1 MLKTIRNTVKI
12 AFGITYYKQQKTFSK
27 DSCIAY
33 FLNSK
38 KKKRKKKRKELK
50 SNFTTKKMFNLPFI
64 PCTSAWSNQWLGTE
78 QILERWNYGKGISIN
93 FKLSRE

>member
-1 MLKTIRNTVKI
+1 MYFLILGLLKTIRNTVKI

-38 KKKRKKKRKELK
+38 KKKKKKKEK
-50 SNFTTKKMFNLPFI
+50 EKEKN
-64 PCTSAWSNQWLGTE
+64 
-78 QILERWNYGKGISIN
+78 
-93 FKLSRE
+93 

>member
-1 MLKTIRNTVKI
+1 MRSLHPYIYDFVQYTTIKASSMYFLILGLLKTIRNTVKI

-38 KKKRKKKRKELK
+38 KKKKKKKEK
-50 SNFTTKKMFNLPFI
+50 EKEKN
-64 PCTSAWSNQWLGTE
+64 
-78 QILERWNYGKGISIN
+78 
-93 FKLSRE
+93 